1 MGPAETSLTTAA
13 EATLPAI
20 GIGAFRRPVAQAMEP
35 SLLEALQEHLMLEL
49 QASLSYWALAIW
61 FGERDL
67 RGFSN
72 YFKLESES
80 ERQHAAQ
87 FADYL
92 VARGQAVPLRD
103 IPAPRQGWIGL
114 EEILTAVFQM
124 EADLTTSL
132 QQIYAMAERSGDTR
146 TTVFLDPLIQ
156 GQITSENEVAH
167 LLGRVRFTQAQPAA
181 MLIIDG
187 ELSDGKHSPAQ
198 LG

>member
-156 GQITSENEVAH
+156 GQTTSENEVAH
-167 LLGRVRFTQAQPAA
+167 LLGRVRLSQNQPAA
-181 MLIIDG
+181 VLLIDG
-187 ELSDGKHSPAQ
+187 ELAAGQHSPAQ
-198 LG
+198 LA